1 MTAKNPVRRSVPA
14 AELAKQFGV
23 SRRTVG
29 RIIAEPREEYL
40 ARAAAVRTEVI
51 RLREVEKLPYKEIA
65 HRLGIPASSA
75 RRITTEVR
83 KQQRADTPKRVA
95 S

>member
-23 SRRTVG
+23 SKRTVE

-40 ARAAAVRTEVI
+40 ARAAVLRANVI
-51 RLREVEKLPYKEIA
+51 RLREVDKLPYKEIA
-65 HRLGIPASSA
+65 ERLAVPAGTA
-75 RRITTEVR
+75 RRIIALER
-83 KQQRADTPKRVA
+83 KQRRASTPEQLA
-95 S
+95 G

>member
-23 SRRTVG
+23 SKRTVQ

-40 ARAAAVRTEVI
+40 ARAATLRAQVI
-51 RLREVEKLPYKEIA
+51 HLRRGEKLPYKDLSLI
-65 HRLGIPASSA
+65 HI
-75 RRITTEVR
+75 
-83 KQQRADTPKRVA
+83 
-95 S
+95 